1 MKKSMWILLI
11 SLFVVF
17 SFVDIML
24 LMNTKVSDILGALF
38 LGAIQSLIVFAGV
51 LIIILLVKMIKKIY
65 DKLIIS

>member
-24 LMNTKVSDILGALF
+24 LMDTKFSDILGALF

-51 LIIILLVKMIKKIY
+51 LIIILLVKMIKKY
-65 DKLIIS
+65 TTN

>member
-1 MKKSMWILLI
+1 MWILLI